1 MGRFS
6 LTPIMYFVEVA
17 VTVAKALAA
26 TEREVEQDDNGEAN
40 ADYGEKVDIFARFIK
55 AYSED
60 AHHNCEIYEQQRGN
74 NDVFRRGFHCWSC
87 SAVGSGSTT

>member
-17 VTVAKALAA
+17 VSVTKSMTA
-26 TEREVEQDDNGEAN
+26 TKWEVEQHDNGEAN
-40 ADYGEKVDIFARFIK
+40 ADYREKVDIFARFIK

-60 AHHNCEIYEQQRGN
+60 AHHNGKINEQ
-74 NDVFRRGFHCWSC
+74 
-87 SAVGSGSTT
+87 

>member
-17 VTVAKALAA
+17 VAVAKALTA

-60 AHHNCEIYEQQRGN
+60 AHHNGKINEQQGW
-74 NDVFRRGFHCWSC
+74 NDYMFRWSFHCWSC
-87 SAVGSGSTT
+87 SAVGSGSIA